1 MIWININ
8 DISYD
13 VQLKLIEAYTYSHP
27 REPDIKF
34 TTLVMLPNRIGI
46 PAGDT
51 NKWAN
56 ILPNVVVD
64 VQSISTPFER
74 PIKLTGL
81 ELRDYQE
88 DALQEV
94 LDYFHE
100 DYESSFN
107 LSGAPGSGKSVML
120 SAILAEMGVKTL
132 IIAHL
137 SMLTTQLKEEIEQ
150 FTDAKVTVL
159 DKDNTELGDINIA
172 TSQFIANRPEL
183 WYKIKREI
191 GLIAVDEAETIGADT
206 TLKILQRAH
215 AKYRIAITA
224 TFTRS
229 VDGRT
234 PALTDMIGHKV
245 ISLKNDALLK
255 PTVISVNCEEHFQTP
270 RNKNLYKKMLVNFF
284 KRSHSIDLKILTIV
298 ETSIKKNRQV
308 LIACD
313 LMDMQDRY
321 ASVLEARGFTCGV
334 MNGSTKKA
342 DRARILED
350 FNDGKIDVL
359 LGFGVLNAGLS
370 MPKISTIIR
379 VSTPGNVEKLEQ
391 LIGRSVRDFDG
402 KEGAFIID
410 LLFSGFSNEYGSG
423 QNDKRLRFYRKQVKE
438 QGWKHV
444 NVSWEAFQRKLK
456 ADL

>member
-1 MIWININ
+1 MVKAVKTGMVWVKLKDIIPHMVLPSIIN
-8 DISYD
+8 
-13 VQLKLIEAYTYSHP
+13 AYTYQHP
-27 REPDIKF
+27 REPDVKF
-34 TTLVMLPNRIGI
+34 TTLIMLEDRIGI

-51 NKWAN
+51 KKLFD
-56 ILPNVVVD
+56 ILPELSIDNR
-64 VQSISTPFER
+64 SISTPFSK

-94 LDYFHE
+94 LDYFDDGE
-100 DYESSFN
+100 ATFN

-120 SAILAEMGVKTL
+120 SAILVKMGIKTL

-137 SMLTTQLKEEIEQ
+137 SMLTSQLKEEIEQ

-191 GLIAVDEAETIGADT
+191 GLIAVDEAETIGAET

-255 PTVISVNCEEHFQTP
+255 PTVISVNCEEHFQAP

-284 KRSHSIDLKILTIV
+284 KRSHSIDSKILTIV
-298 ETSIKKNRQV
+298 TTSIKKKRQV

-321 ASVLEARGFTCGV
+321 ASVLEAKGFTCGV
-334 MNGSTKKA
+334 MNGNTKKA
-342 DRARILED
+342 DRTRILED

-423 QNDKRLRFYRKQVKE
+423 QNDKRLRFYKKQV
-438 QGWKHV
+438 
-444 NVSWEAFQRKLK
+444 L
-456 ADL
+456 